1 MERDESH
8 STSAVRPAR
17 FVKDTLMSLS
27 SVTEIDDLVR
37 QVHSCHPDA
46 DEALLRRAY
55 AFSAQAH
62 EGQTRR
68 SGEPY
73 LQHPLAVAGI
83 LNFLKLDVT
92 AIMAGLLHDT
102 LEDTMATHEELQTHF
117 GDEVAHLVE
126 GVTKI
131 GQIPF
136 QTYEER
142 QAENFR
148 KMLLSMADD
157 IRVVFI
163 KLADRLHNMRTL
175 EHLPESKQKQI
186 AQETLEIYAPL
197 ASRLGMSWMKQE
209 LEDWCFQS
217 LKPEAHAL
225 LKLRVAKRDEER
237 QAYVQSII
245 QTTVEALAGLE
256 LSCQVEGR
264 PKHLYSIH
272 QKMERQGIT
281 FEEVHDL
288 AAVRVIT
295 DTRMHCYMILG
306 LVHSLW
312 TSVPGRF
319 KDYIGTPR
327 TNLYQSL
334 HTTVLGPQGDHVE
347 FQIRTEEMHRLAEYG
362 VASHWRY
369 KEHARVV
376 GRDAKVFSWL
386 RQFVEWHTDL
396 SDNRQFMDSVK
407 RDLFHLDVFHD
418 VVFAFTPKGA
428 VKELPLGS
436 TSVDF
441 AYAIHTEV
449 GDHCVGAKVR
459 GATVPL
465 RQPLASGD
473 TVEILTSPTQR
484 PKKAWLKFVRTS
496 RARTTIK
503 HFLKVEEQKQSL
515 ELGRRFLECEFRRH
529 HLPSVSSF
537 ESDQLPRMADA
548 RGYESMDE
556 MIRMVG
562 YGRLSAGQV
571 VNWILS
577 PGETSAPKVD
587 EAASTVP
594 ATSQIAVKAVQV
606 MGDRDVLMQ
615 VAKCCNPVPGD
626 PILGY
631 ITRGRGLTIHSRS
644 CPNLEAM
651 DYEKDRLVEVE
662 WDARITGDHAV
673 KVCVFT
679 IDRPGMLANVSSAIS
694 ASQANISRAD
704 ITTGEA
710 QKAVL
715 DFVIQ
720 ISNTLHL
727 ERTLK
732 AIGQVDGVISARR
745 VRCWQ
750 ES

>member
-1 MERDESH
+1 
-8 STSAVRPAR
+8 
-17 FVKDTLMSLS
+17 MSQS

-37 QVHSCHPDA
+37 QVHLGHPDA

-55 AFSAQAH
+55 AFSAKAH

-83 LNFLKLDVT
+83 LSFLKLDVT
-92 AIMAGLLHDT
+92 AITAGLLHDT
-102 LEDTMATHEELQTHF
+102 LEDTVATHEELQTHF

-136 QTYEER
+136 LTYEEK

-163 KLADRLHNMRTL
+163 KLADRLHNIRTL

-197 ASRLGMSWMKQE
+197 ANRLGMSWMKQE
-209 LEDWCFQS
+209 LEDLCFQS
-217 LKPEAHAL
+217 LKPEAYAF
-225 LKLRVAKRDEER
+225 LKLRVARRDEER
-237 QAYVQSII
+237 QQYVQAII
-245 QTTVEALAGLE
+245 QTTVDALAGLL
-256 LSCQVEGR
+256 LSCHVEGR

-272 QKMERQGIT
+272 QKMERQGIS

-288 AAVRVIT
+288 AAVRIIT
-295 DTRMHCYMILG
+295 DTKMHCYTILG

-312 TSVPGRF
+312 PPVPGRF

-347 FQIRTEEMHRLAEYG
+347 FQIRTEDMHRLAEYG

-369 KEHARVV
+369 KEQIRVA
-376 GRDAKVFSWL
+376 GRDEKVFSWL
-386 RQFVEWHTDL
+386 RQFVEWHADL

-418 VVFAFTPKGA
+418 VVFAFTPKGE

-436 TSVDF
+436 TAVDF

-449 GDHCVGAKVR
+449 GDHCVGAKVQ
-459 GATVPL
+459 GTIVPL
-465 RQPLASGD
+465 RQPLVSGD
-473 TVEILTSPTQR
+473 TVEIMASPTQSPQR
-484 PKKAWLKFVRTS
+484 EWLKFVRTS

-503 HFLKVEEQKQSL
+503 HFLKIEEQRQGL
-515 ELGRRFLECEFRRH
+515 ALGRRLLEREFRGQ
-529 HLPSVSSF
+529 HLPF
-537 ESDQLPRMADA
+537 AADQLTHMAGA
-548 RGYESMDE
+548 RGYESAEE

-571 VNWILS
+571 INWIVS
-577 PGETSAPKVD
+577 PGEDLAPQGAEAVQKVPTTATHQTSI
-587 EAASTVP
+587 
-594 ATSQIAVKAVQV
+594 QAVKV

-615 VAKCCNPVPGD
+615 VSKCCNPVPGD
-626 PILGY
+626 SILGY
-631 ITRGRGLTIHSRS
+631 ITRGRGLTIHSKG
-644 CPNLEAM
+644 CPNLEAL
-651 DYEKDRLVEVE
+651 DYEKDRLVDVE
-662 WDARITGDHAV
+662 WDAQNVGEHAV

-679 IDRPGMLANVSSAIS
+679 IDRPGVLANVSSAI
-694 ASQANISRAD
+694 AESQANISRAK
-704 ITTGEA
+704 ITTGEG

-727 ERTLK
+727 GRTLE
-732 AIGQVDGVISARR
+732 AIGRVDGVISARR
-745 VRCWQ
+745 VRRWQ